1 VWVLSAISLAVAI
14 GFGVVVPVLPVFAA
28 GFGADELAAGAVV
41 AAFALMRFVAAPL
54 VGRADDRFGHR
65 AVLIAGLVVVAVSSA
80 LAGTSHSYVQLLVL
94 RGLGGIGSA
103 MFSVAGMT
111 VLLASVDAARRGRAA
126 GMYQGGFLIGA
137 MAGPAVGGLLAG
149 ISMRA
154 PFFFYAGTLGVAALC
169 ALGLTRVGAA
179 SKADQEP
186 AVPMRTVARDPRFQA
201 ACLAQASSGWNTHG
215 TRATLVPLFVAGF
228 LTGDPTQAALVTG
241 VAMAVAAGV
250 QTAFVLPAGAVVD
263 RIGRRVPMIASAL
276 VLAVALTAIPWSP
289 GAVVLTIVLSVYAAG
304 SAFIGTAP
312 AAAVGDTGGGDRAI
326 AVFTM
331 SGDLGS
337 IIGPLAAG
345 ALATTVGYPTA
356 FALGAILWLATAA
369 AATRMPRPTS
379 ERQEPGSPMI

>member
-186 AVPMRTVARDPRFQA
+186 AVPMRTVARDRRFQA